1 MLSGQVLFVSRSH
14 RKEEIRPKM
23 EGCVMS
29 YNTGILTAD
38 SDLEGSHIIRDC
50 ILWVFFLSFFTLLIN
65 LCLIYFLLL
74 VSFCVFES
82 LCYFYT
88 SLSVCIII

>member
-50 ILWVFFLSFFTLLIN
+50 ISCFFLNLFFYSFDKKK
-65 LCLIYFLLL
+65 YFIHM
-74 VSFCVFES
+74 FF
-82 LCYFYT
+82 
-88 SLSVCIII
+88 I